1 MIEPSRV
8 AKPIA
13 ATMKTMLLVPP
24 SPIMIPPKTPA
35 AATIEPTDR
44 SMPAVAMTNVIPMA
58 STPITLAWVSML
70 RMLSIVGK
78 VSGLRIE
85 PTTNRPMTTSPS
97 AYSCSVS
104 DFMRPTSAAPP
115 FGSWAWAAGVLM

>member
-1 MIEPSRV
+1 M

-35 AATIEPTDR
+35 AATIEPTER
-44 SMPAVAMTNVIPMA
+44 SMPAVAMTNVMPMA

-70 RMLSIVGK
+70 RMLSTVGN

-85 PTTNRPMTTSPS
+85 PTTNSPTTTSAS

-104 DFMRPTSAAPP
+104 VFMRPTSAAPP
-115 FGSWAWAAGVLM
+115 FGSWAWAGGVLM